1 MSIGIQIVGKP
12 YEDMSVF
19 QASFNKEQVEPWFLD
34 PKYKPNL

>member
-1 MSIGIQIVGKP
+1 MSIGIQIVGKA

-19 QASFNKEQVEPWFLD
+19 QASFNIEQVEPWFLD